1 MVSYRSAGAGWALSV
16 SDDGVGL
23 PSGPMPAKSGLGT
36 SIVEALA
43 AQLRAK
49 VSAVAMEPGT
59 SVRVVHEAAV
69 PASPNA
75 VLLPV

>member
-1 MVSYRSAGAGWALSV
+1 M
-16 SDDGVGL
+16 
-23 PSGPMPAKSGLGT
+23 
-36 SIVEALA
+36 EALA